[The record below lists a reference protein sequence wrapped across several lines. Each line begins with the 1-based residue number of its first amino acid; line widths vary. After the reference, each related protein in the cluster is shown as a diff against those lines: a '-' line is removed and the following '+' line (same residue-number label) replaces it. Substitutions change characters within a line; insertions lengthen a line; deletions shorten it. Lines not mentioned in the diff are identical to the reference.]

1 MTKTNAQRQ
10 KEYRERNRSNATYK
24 EKNKQRAKKNRNKVK
39 TASAKRKEREQTLRR
54 VNRFNDRKKIKTAE
68 TINCTDLPLPEES
81 PFSTQSAET
90 RAVNR

>member
-1 MTKTNAQRQ
+1 M
-10 KEYRERNRSNATYK
+10 RNV
-24 EKNKQRAKKNRNKVK
+24 KKNIVSEIVVMLPTRKKINSEPKK
-39 TASAKRKEREQTLRR
+39 SKQSETASAKRKEREQTLRR

-68 TINCTDLPLPEES
+68 TINCTNLSLPEES